1 MYKIEK
7 KKNKLRSYIHNL
19 PEPSLFINC
28 DQSV

>member
-1 MYKIEK
+1 MYKIE

-19 PEPSLFINC
+19 PEPSLFINY